1 MSAETSGCKPLRGQ
15 VWECQV
21 MMMWGPRGAQVDLGV
36 DLDSRVAIVGPN
48 GAGKSTLLKLMTG
61 GLEPLDGMV
70 KRHNHLKIG
79 MYHQHLTE
87 LLDPKLTPLE
97 YMVRPWTAWSSGT
110 TTSRLACTTS
120 TSPSCSTP
128 SSRPSS
134 TWSAPRQLPPPWGVH
149 APRPWA
155 RPDPVTACGCPRH
168 HVWVLALPERVAH
181 ALIAMHSQSWYSI

>member
-1 MSAETSGCKPLRGQ
+1 M
-15 VWECQV
+15 
-21 MMMWGPRGAQVDLGV
+21 GARAGQVDLGV

-97 YMVRPWTAWSSGT
+97 YMVRA
-110 TTSRLACTTS
+110 
-120 TSPSCSTP
+120 PSCF
-128 SSRPSS
+128 
-134 TWSAPRQLPPPWGVH
+134 PWLSG
-149 APRPWA
+149 P
-155 RPDPVTACGCPRH
+155 
-168 HVWVLALPERVAH
+168 L
-181 ALIAMHSQSWYSI
+181 

>member
-1 MSAETSGCKPLRGQ
+1 MCPHRWT
-15 VWECQV
+15 
-21 MMMWGPRGAQVDLGV
+21 WGWTWTAGWRSWAPISNAAGRVPAQVDLGV

-97 YMVRPWTAWSSGT
+97 YMVRPAS
-110 TTSRLACTTS
+110 
-120 TSPSCSTP
+120 
-128 SSRPSS
+128 
-134 TWSAPRQLPPPWGVH
+134 LPPVGPSRADKPEH
-149 APRPWA
+149 LNDFLTA
-155 RPDPVTACGCPRH
+155 RFSSLSSC
-168 HVWVLALPERVAH
+168 
-181 ALIAMHSQSWYSI
+181 I